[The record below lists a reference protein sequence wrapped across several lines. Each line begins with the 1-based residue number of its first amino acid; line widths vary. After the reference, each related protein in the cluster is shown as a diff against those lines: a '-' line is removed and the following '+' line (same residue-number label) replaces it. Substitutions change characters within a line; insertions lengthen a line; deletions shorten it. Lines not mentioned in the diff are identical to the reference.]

1 MSAMSFETLSHSP
14 DFELPDNSMQA
25 PTDLVALIEEMH
37 EGLHRIVIKKFIRR
51 NKYSEVA
58 RIKCQD
64 APSKKGKPPAT
75 PEDIAEYCMLM
86 MQYDVQK
93 TDEPGKYNCV
103 CYSGQSKGQRE
114 RSKHV
119 DLSDQDGEAKSI
131 TMLSEGDM
139 VEQLQQYVGEL
150 HSQMVAVFETLHGMV
165 KPLMQENKEMMKIVS
180 DSQRRLGEVEAQ
192 RLKHDLELR
201 IHHDEIK
208 KQEAADEV
216 KMEQWRELMGLVKK
230 TKAAEKIVDAVAEKI
245 SEMGKKKRD
254 DEDDDDDDDD
264 DDRPKKK
271 KKKKK
276 KAEKKASSTKKKKK
290 KTPKP
295 EADTAKKKK
304 KTETVEEDAPA
315 PQSAQ
320 SDEMT
325 EEELANLEDKL
336 REEGMAR
343 LVDHPLVVAAETL
356 KMAISEKNQWPLLRE
371 TLTEEQMDCFDE
383 VFDANSEEV
392 VKAKI
397 KALLNMKGRLRI
409 LKLREQ
415 LDETQTKV
423 VEILFKAGMEE

>member
-1 MSAMSFETLSHSP
+1 MSFETLTHSP
-14 DFELPDNSMQA
+14 EFELPDNSAQA
-25 PTDLVALIEEMH
+25 PTDLIALIEEMH
-37 EGLHRIVIKKFIRR
+37 EGLHRIVVKKYIRR

-58 RIKCQD
+58 RIKVQE
-64 APSKKGKPPAT
+64 SGNRKTVPPAT

-103 CYSGQSKGQRE
+103 CYSGQAKGQKE

-139 VEQLQQYVGEL
+139 IEQLQQYVGEL

-208 KQEAADEV
+208 KQEVENEQ
-216 KMEQWRELMGLVKK
+216 KMERWRELLVVVKK

-245 SEMGKKKRD
+245 TEMGRKKR
-254 DEDDDDDDDD
+254 EDDDDDDEEEE
-264 DDRPKKK
+264 DRPKKK

-276 KAEKKASSTKKKKK
+276 KPTDKKASTKKNKK

-295 EADTAKKKK
+295 EKKKPAA
-304 KTETVEEDAPA
+304 ETVETGDPV
-315 PQSAQ
+315 PQSTE
-320 SDEMT
+320 SEEMT
-325 EEELANLEDKL
+325 EEELASLEDKL
-336 REEGMAR
+336 REEGMER

-356 KMAISEKNQWPLLRE
+356 KMAISEKKQWPLLRE
-371 TLTEEQMDCFDE
+371 ILTEEQMDCFDE
-383 VFDANSEEV
+383 IFDANSEDA
-392 VKAKI
+392 VKEKL
-397 KALLNMKGRLRI
+397 KALLEMKGRLRI
-409 LKLREQ
+409 MKLKDH
-415 LDETQTKV
+415 LDETQTRV
-423 VEILFKAGMEE
+423 VEMLLKAAMDD